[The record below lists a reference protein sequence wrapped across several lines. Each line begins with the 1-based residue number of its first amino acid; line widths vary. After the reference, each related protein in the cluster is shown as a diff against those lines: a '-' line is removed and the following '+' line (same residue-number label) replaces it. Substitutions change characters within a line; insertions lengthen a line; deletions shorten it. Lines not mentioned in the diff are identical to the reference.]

1 MFSLTNKSAIV
12 TGGAAGIGLAIA
24 QRLIAAG
31 CRVLIA
37 DRRPNGAKSAETAG
51 AEFVVAD
58 VSRENDISAMFQTAL
73 KHFGHIDILVN
84 NAGIQPLGVGFAGLT
99 EELLRRTFDVNV
111 NGVALGLKHAARHL
125 ADSGRIINI
134 ASFVGVLATPGV
146 AAYATSKAAVVHLTR
161 LAAIELAT
169 RRITV
174 NAISPG
180 TILTPAVTEI
190 GNNPEIPF
198 VLNRTPLGR
207 LGQPEDVAA
216 ACHFLA
222 SDEAGFITGQNLL
235 VDGGLTAGW
244 TEYDLVPPANVQNG
258 AWVDDVTPQ
267 VTPPHPGLL
276 SIRWGEGGRRP
287 GEGSSVSGLN
297 AESTRGGSCAT

>member
-1 MFSLTNKSAIV
+1 MFSLSKKTAIV

-24 QRLIAAG
+24 QRFIAAG

-37 DRRPNGAKSAETAG
+37 DRRPDGAEPAETAG
-51 AEFVVAD
+51 AKFVVAD
-58 VSRENDISAMFQTAL
+58 VSRETGISTIFQTAL
-73 KHFGHIDILVN
+73 KHFSHIDILVN

-134 ASFVGVLATPGV
+134 ASFVGVFATPGA
-146 AAYATSKAAVVHLTR
+146 AAYATSKAAVIHLTR
-161 LAAIELAT
+161 LAALELAA

-180 TILTPAVTEI
+180 TILTPAVTGI
-190 GNNPEIPF
+190 ANNPEIPF

-222 SDEAGFITGQNLL
+222 SDEAAFITGQNLV
-235 VDGGLTAGW
+235 VDGGLTVGW
-244 TEYDLVPPANVQNG
+244 TEYDLVPPANIQSGV
-258 AWVDDVTPQ
+258 WVDAP
-267 VTPPHPGLL
+267 
-276 SIRWGEGGRRP
+276 IE
-287 GEGSSVSGLN
+287 N
-297 AESTRGGSCAT
+297 AHAQPNQ